1 MHTALVG
8 LQHPHAMS
16 HLATLQQLPEVESI
30 AVCGESREDLDRAKA
45 RQGAKVTA
53 WHTDL
58 AEMLREHRPFM
69 AIVCVRNDRGPSNF
83 IQVLKAGV
91 HLMAEKP
98 VGRNTAETRQVLDVA
113 VRSKALLSVCYQTR
127 SYPVFCKMRSVLRE
141 GLLGELM
148 SVEVRALYTQVKDRN
163 PRHWLFSK
171 EHAGGGVV
179 SWLGCHDLDRI
190 RFITGEDYT
199 TVSAQV
205 ATRSGEDIDV
215 EDMAHL
221 SLTLESGA
229 LVSMHLG
236 YVLGQSGSGYHN
248 PAGNDVYLGVNGR
261 LGRMYVTGI
270 GLGEASRLYVE
281 TLHPAWN
288 AAPKRTFEFVIA
300 NSPAYCGVAGENFI
314 RRFVHAAQGRVEA
327 LTTGEDALH
336 VARVMDAAYAS
347 SDTGRR
353 ISLV

>member
-1 MHTALVG
+1 MHAALVG

-30 AVCGESREDLDRAKA
+30 AVCGESRADLEQAKA

-58 AEMLREHRPFM
+58 AELLTEQHPFL
-69 AIVCVRNDRGPSNF
+69 AIVCVRNDRGPARF
-83 IQVLKAGV
+83 TRVLEAGV

-98 VGRNTAETRQVLDVA
+98 IGRNAAETQQVLA
-113 VRSKALLSVCYQTR
+113 AAAQSGALLSVCYQSR
-127 SYPVFCKMRSVLRE
+127 SYPLFRKMRSVLRE

-148 SVEVRALYTQVKDRN
+148 SVEVRALYTRVKDRN
-163 PRHWLFSK
+163 PRHWLFNK
-171 EHAGGGVV
+171 AQAGGGVV
-179 SWLGCHDLDRI
+179 SWLGCHDIDRI
-190 RFITGEDYT
+190 RFITGEDYA

-215 EDMAHL
+215 EDMANL
-221 SLTLESGA
+221 SLTLESGT

-270 GLGEASRLYVE
+270 GLGKASLYVE

-288 AAPKRTFEFVIA
+288 AAPKRSFEFVVA
-300 NSPAYCGVAGENFI
+300 DSPAYCGVAGENFI
-314 RRFVHAAQGRVEA
+314 RSFVHAAQGRAEPV
-327 LTTGEDALH
+327 TTGEDALH

-347 SDTGRR
+347 SETGRR
-353 ISLV
+353 IALV

>member
-1 MHTALVG
+1 MQAALVG

-30 AVCGESREDLDRAKA
+30 VVCGESREDLERAQA
-45 RQGAKVTA
+45 RQGAKVAA

-58 AEMLREHRPFM
+58 AGMLKEHQPFF
-69 AIVCVRNDRGPSNF
+69 AIVCVRNDRGPARFS
-83 IQVLKAGV
+83 QVLEAGV

-98 VGRNTAETRQVLDVA
+98 IGRNAAETQQVLDTA
-113 VRSKALLSVCYQTR
+113 VQGEALLSVCYQTR
-127 SYPVFCKMRSVLRE
+127 SYPVFRKMRSVLRE

-163 PRHWLFSK
+163 PRHWLFNK
-171 EHAGGGVV
+171 AQAGGGVV

-190 RFITGEDYT
+190 RFITGEDYA
-199 TVSAQV
+199 TVFAQV

-215 EDMAHL
+215 EDMASL
-221 SLTLESGA
+221 SLTLESGT

-288 AAPKRTFEFVIA
+288 AAPKRAFEFTIA
-300 NSPAYCGVAGENFI
+300 DSPAYCGVAGENFI
-314 RRFVHAAQGRVEA
+314 RSFVHAAQGRAEP

-347 SDTGRR
+347 SETGRR
-353 ISLV
+353 IALV

>member
-1 MHTALVG
+1 MHAALVG
-8 LQHPHAMS
+8 LQHPHALS

-30 AVCGESREDLDRAKA
+30 AVCGESRADLEQAQA
-45 RQGAKVTA
+45 RQGAKVTS
-53 WHTDL
+53 WHTSVVEL
-58 AEMLREHRPFM
+58 LSARRPFF
-69 AIVCVRNDRGPSNF
+69 AIVCVRNDRGPACF
-83 IQVLKAGV
+83 TQVLEAGV

-98 VGRNTAETRQVLDVA
+98 IGRNAAETRQVLDA
-113 VRSKALLSVCYQTR
+113 AARTEALLSVCYQTR
-127 SYPVFCKMRSVLRE
+127 SYPVFRKMRSLLRE

-163 PRHWLFSK
+163 PRHWLFNK
-171 EHAGGGVV
+171 EQAGGGVV
-179 SWLGCHDLDRI
+179 SWLGCHDLDRV
-190 RFITGEDYT
+190 RFITGEDYA

-205 ATRSGEDIDV
+205 ATRSGEDINV
-215 EDMAHL
+215 EDMANL
-221 SLTLESGA
+221 SLILESGT

-288 AAPKRTFEFVIA
+288 VAPKRAFEFEIA
-300 NSPAYCGVAGENFI
+300 DSPAYCGVAGENFI
-314 RRFVHAAQGRVEA
+314 RSFVHAAQGRA
-327 LTTGEDALH
+327 QPLTTGEDALH
-336 VARVMDAAYAS
+336 VARVLDAAYAS
-347 SDTGRR
+347 SETGRR
-353 ISLV
+353 IALV

>member
-1 MHTALVG
+1 MHAALVG

-30 AVCGESREDLDRAKA
+30 AVCGESRADLEQARA

-53 WHTDL
+53 WYTNL
-58 AEMLREHRPFM
+58 AELLSGQRPFL
-69 AIVCVRNDRGPSNF
+69 AIVCVRNDRGPARF
-83 IQVLKAGV
+83 AQVLEAGV

-98 VGRNTAETRQVLDVA
+98 VGRNAAETQQVLDA
-113 VRSKALLSVCYQTR
+113 AAQSGALLSVCYQSR
-127 SYPVFCKMRSVLRE
+127 SYPLFRKMRSVLRE

-163 PRHWLFSK
+163 PRHWLFNK
-171 EHAGGGVV
+171 EHAGGGVI
-179 SWLGCHDLDRI
+179 SWLGCHDIDRI
-190 RFITGEDYT
+190 RFITGEDYA

-215 EDMAHL
+215 EDMANL
-221 SLTLESGA
+221 SLTLESGT

-261 LGRMYVTGI
+261 LGRMYVRGI

-288 AAPKRTFEFVIA
+288 AAPKRSFEFVVA
-300 NSPAYCGVAGENFI
+300 DSPAYCGVAGENFI
-314 RRFVHAAQGRVEA
+314 RSFVHAAQGRAEPV
-327 LTTGEDALH
+327 TTGKDALH

-347 SDTGRR
+347 SETGCR
-353 ISLV
+353 IALA

>member
-1 MHTALVG
+1 MQATLVG

-16 HLATLQQLPEVESI
+16 HLATLQQLSEVESI
-30 AVCGESREDLDRAKA
+30 AVCGESRADLERVKD

-58 AEMLREHRPFM
+58 GALLDRCRPFF
-69 AIVCVRNDRGPSNF
+69 AIVCVRNDRGPASF
-83 IQVLKAGV
+83 SRVLEAGV

-98 VGRNTAETRQVLDVA
+98 IGRNAAETQQVLDTA
-113 VRSKALLSVCYQTR
+113 AQGEALLSVCYQTR
-127 SYPVFCKMRSVLRE
+127 SYPVFRRMRSILRE
-141 GLLGELM
+141 GLLGELL

-163 PRHWLFSK
+163 PRHWLFNK
-171 EHAGGGVV
+171 EHAGGGVI

-190 RFITGEDYT
+190 RFITGEDYA

-215 EDMAHL
+215 EDMANL
-221 SLTLESGA
+221 SLTLESGM

-288 AAPKRTFEFVIA
+288 AAPRRTFEFEIA
-300 NSPAYCGVAGENFI
+300 DSPAYCGVAGENFI
-314 RRFVHAAQGRVEA
+314 RSFVHAAQGRAEP

-347 SDTGRR
+347 SETGRR
-353 ISLV
+353 IALV